1 MRTRL
6 LCAALVAAST
16 PLLAHA
22 DSSKYEQIRVDGGLT
37 GSWVGVHGRN
47 GSGMV
52 VEIKAM
58 VTDLLAIG
66 GRVEVAV
73 QYGGDVGPDG
83 DRTGLDVSMA
93 ACGLAKVEYF
103 LVDGPVR
110 PFVAFG
116 AGGYTIGSQS
126 IMDSQSGTS
135 IHQQTGRYFGV
146 APQVGVD
153 LGPVRV
159 AATYNAILGA
169 SLEVH
174 HMVGTGTE
182 HVEHVSQNYL
192 SLELS
197 FRFAGGRKPAASR
210 ASVTPCDA
218 SLQRC

>member
-1 MRTRL
+1 MRATACVIAL
-6 LCAALVAAST
+6 AFPLAAR
-16 PLLAHA
+16 A
-22 DSSKYEQIRVDGGLT
+22 DSSRYEQIRVDGGLT
-37 GSWVGVHGRN
+37 GSWVGVHDRN

-52 VEIKAM
+52 VEIKSM
-58 VTDLLAIG
+58 ITDQLAIG

-73 QYGGDVGPDG
+73 MFGGLVGD
-83 DRTGLDVSMA
+83 DTRLDVAMA
-93 ACGLAKVEYF
+93 ACGLLKAEYF

-116 AGGYTIGSQS
+116 AGGYTIGAQS
-126 IMDSQSGTS
+126 ISDDASGTTV
-135 IHQQTGRYFGV
+135 HQQTGRYLGV
-146 APQVGVD
+146 APQLGVD
-153 LGPVRV
+153 LGPVRF

-197 FRFAGGRKPAASR
+197 FRFAGGARKAAPRSTSR
-210 ASVTPCDA
+210 EPGA
-218 SLQRC
+218 R